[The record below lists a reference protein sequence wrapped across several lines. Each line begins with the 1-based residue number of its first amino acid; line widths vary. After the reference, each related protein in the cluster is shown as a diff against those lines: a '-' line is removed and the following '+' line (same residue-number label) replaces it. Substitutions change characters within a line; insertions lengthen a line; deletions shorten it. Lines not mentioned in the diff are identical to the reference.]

1 MGPCTAS
8 GQEGLAGFR
17 APITGKRGGSAIVN
31 NIHPLIHRAVHL
43 LPSWKAG
50 GQGRGGSDLRLRMT
64 ICAACVREMKS
75 EQDLIEGDARS
86 QMGMGRQSQR

>member
-1 MGPCTAS
+1 
-8 GQEGLAGFR
+8 
-17 APITGKRGGSAIVN
+17 
-31 NIHPLIHRAVHL
+31 
-43 LPSWKAG
+43 
-50 GQGRGGSDLRLRMT
+50 LRMT